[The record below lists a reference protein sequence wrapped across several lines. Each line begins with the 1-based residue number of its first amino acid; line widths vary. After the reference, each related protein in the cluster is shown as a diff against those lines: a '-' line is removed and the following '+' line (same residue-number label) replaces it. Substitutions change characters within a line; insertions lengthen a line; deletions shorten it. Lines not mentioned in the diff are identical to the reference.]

1 MRPITVED
9 KAMVDFVLSITIVFG
24 LLAGIGIVYHIFVKI
39 FFDKEEED

>member
-24 LLAGIGIVYHIFVKI
+24 LLAGLGIIYHIIRKV